1 MNIVHTKDIPASFFP
16 KLDLVAKELGAKSLD
31 MMSVMYSESGCRA
44 DAWNDNPKTL
54 PPEKRWN
61 ASGLIQF
68 MPFILPGVG
77 WTHGHAAFRR
87 LTATEQ
93 LPFVQRYYMQHRGH
107 LGTIGGLYVATFLPA
122 LVKYA
127 GDPNYVLTAD
137 PDPRTKGESGE
148 RLGWAFEPNAA
159 FDKNGDRAITVGE
172 LEDAVRRNCRGPRWQ
187 ELVAR
192 LEGLDETPSDTLVSD
207 EFDLR
212 TTIGLQRALQRLGY
226 DPGPI
231 DGLPGRMTS
240 GAVAEY
246 QADHPPLVVDGIIGP
261 RTRESIE
268 LALQTQA

>member
-1 MNIVHTKDIPASFFP
+1 MNIVHSKDIDASFFP
-16 KLDLVAKELGAKSLD
+16 KLEMVAHELRANALD

-93 LPFVQRYYMQHRGH
+93 LPFVQRYYMQHKGH
-107 LGTIGGLYVATFLPA
+107 LGSIGGLYVATFLPA
-122 LVKYA
+122 LVRFA
-127 GDPNYVLTAD
+127 GDPSYVLTAD

-159 FDKNGDRAITVGE
+159 FDANGDRAITVGE

>member
-1 MNIVHTKDIPASFFP
+1 MNVIHTRDIDALFFP
-16 KLDLVAKELGAKSLD
+16 KLDEVARNIGANSVHLL
-31 MMSVMYSESGCRA
+31 SVMYSESGCKA
-44 DAWNDNPKTL
+44 SAWNDNPKNL
-54 PPEKRWN
+54 PPEKRYN

-68 MPFILPGVG
+68 MPFILPNVG
-77 WTHGHAAFRR
+77 WTHGHAAFRQ

-93 LPFVQRYYMQHRGH
+93 LPYVQRYYMRHKGH

-122 LVKYA
+122 LVKNA
-127 GDPNYVLTAD
+127 GDPSFVLTA
-137 PDPRTKGESGE
+137 KNGV
-148 RLGWAFEPNAA
+148 LGWAYGPNAA
-159 FDKNGDRAITVGE
+159 FDANHDLQITVGE

-192 LEGLDETPSDTLVSD
+192 LEGFDEAQSETLVSD

-240 GAVAEY
+240 GAVSEY

-268 LALQTQA
+268 LSLQMQA